1 MNVSSLK
8 KYYRS
13 LGKNNMANYAGV
25 IVDISLEK
33 LDRVFDYKI
42 PAHLENVIRPG
53 VQVWIPFGMGNR
65 KIKGFVVSLSDTCA
79 YEESKVKEISG
90 VCEGAIP
97 VEGQLIELAAWMRDR
112 YGCTM
117 NQAMKTVIPVKNKV
131 KEQTKVLISL
141 TADTGT
147 VENYISANKR
157 CKARVRV
164 LQTLATKGT
173 LEKEKLLE
181 EAATTAATLKEL
193 QEAGLISLQSET
205 IYRLPKIAREEKKNI
220 TLNTEQ
226 QTILDTFADDLAEG
240 HCCNYLLHG
249 VTGSGKTEVYMGMIA
264 QVLEGKK
271 QAIVLIPEIALT
283 FQTVMRFYGRFGEKV
298 SVIHS
303 KMSAGERYDQ
313 MERAKKGE
321 ISIMIGPRSAVF
333 TPFQNLGMIIIDEE
347 HEGSYKSETTP
358 KYHAREVAKKRCEM
372 SGATM
377 VLGSATPSVE
387 SYFKTCNGEMKLLK
401 LSNRINDQKLADV
414 QVVDLRKELKEGN
427 RSVISRRLHVQ
438 MQNALEKNQQIM
450 LFLNRRGHT
459 GFISCRSCGKVL
471 KCPHCDVSLTLHRD
485 NKMRCHYCGYEQ
497 YSVKNCP
504 ECGSP
509 YIGGF
514 RAGTQAIEEVVK
526 KEFPKARILRMDMD
540 TTRKKGNYEAIL
552 ESFAK
557 KEADILIGTQMIV
570 KGHDFPSV
578 TLVGVLLADLS
589 LHASDYMAAE
599 RTFQLLTQAVGRAGR
614 GNDPGNAVIQTY
626 QPEHY
631 AVQSAAAQNYES
643 FYELEI
649 AYRDLMSYPPMSG
662 MLAMLLQSEDQE
674 LLEAQAEKIKT
685 GILEMEIPLL
695 RVTGPTPAVISKL
708 SDIYRRV
715 IYLKHED
722 TKELYRVREMI
733 DLAVKNE
740 TISKEIR
747 VEFDENPLYAY

>member
-1 MNVSSLK
+1 
-8 KYYRS
+8 
-13 LGKNNMANYAGV
+13 MAKYAGV

-42 PAHLENVIRPG
+42 PAHLETMVHPG
-53 VQVWIPFGMGNR
+53 VPVWIPFGMGNR
-65 KIKGFVVSLSDTCA
+65 RIKGFVVNLSDTCS
-79 YEESKVKEISG
+79 YEECKVKELSG

-131 KEQTKVLISL
+131 KEQTKVLVALNVNEAAVSEY
-141 TADTGT
+141 AKK
-147 VENYISANKR
+147 NKR
-157 CKARVRV
+157 AKARIRV
-164 LQTLATKGT
+164 LQTLLEKGT
-173 LEKEKLLE
+173 LDKEKLLE
-181 EAATTAATLKEL
+181 EASTTAATLKEL
-193 QEAGLISLQSET
+193 QETGLISLQSET
-205 IYRLPKIAREEKKNI
+205 VYRLPKIAREEKKNI
-220 TLNTEQ
+220 TLNKEQ
-226 QTILDTFADDLAEG
+226 QTILDTFRVDYDEEK
-240 HCCNYLLHG
+240 HYNYLLHG
-249 VTGSGKTEVYMGMIA
+249 VTGSGKTEVYMGMLET
-264 QVLEGKK
+264 VLKSGK

-283 FQTVMRFYGRFGEKV
+283 FQTVMRFYGRFGDKV

-313 MERAKKGE
+313 MERAKCGK
-321 ISIMIGPRSAVF
+321 ISVMIGPRSAVF
-333 TPFQNLGMIIIDEE
+333 TPFSNLGMIIIDEE

-372 SGATM
+372 SGASL
-377 VLGSATPSVE
+377 VLGSATPSIE
-387 SYFKTCNGEMKLLK
+387 SYFKASCGEYRLLK
-401 LSNRINDQKLADV
+401 LPNRINDLNLAAV
-414 QVVDLRKELKEGN
+414 QVVDLRKELKDGN
-427 RSVISRRLHVQ
+427 RSVLSRTLKTQ
-438 MQNALEKNQQIM
+438 MQEALEKNQQIM

-459 GFISCRSCGKVL
+459 GFISCRSCGHVL
-471 KCPHCDVSLTLHRD
+471 KCPHCDVSLTLHKDGR
-485 NKMRCHYCGYEQ
+485 MRCHYCGYEQ
-497 YSVKNCP
+497 FNVKNCP
-504 ECGSP
+504 ECASP

-526 KEFPKARILRMDMD
+526 KEFPNARILRMDMD
-540 TTRKKGNYEAIL
+540 TTRKKGSCEAIL

-570 KGHDFPSV
+570 KGHDFPAV

-614 GNDPGNAVIQTY
+614 GNAPGNAVIQTY

-631 AVQSAAAQNYES
+631 AVQKSAAQDYEG

-662 MLAMLLQSEDQE
+662 MLAMLLQGADEA
-674 LLEAQAEKIKT
+674 LLDEEAEKIKT
-685 GILEMEIPLL
+685 SILEMDIPLL
-695 RVTGPTPAVISKL
+695 RVTGPTPAVIAKL

-722 TKELYRVREMI
+722 TKALYKVREMI
-733 DLAVKNE
+733 DEAVKNE
-740 TISKEIR
+740 TIRKEIR
-747 VEFDENPLYAY
+747 VDFDENPLYAY

>member
-1 MNVSSLK
+1 
-8 KYYRS
+8 
-13 LGKNNMANYAGV
+13 MAKYAGV

-33 LDRVFDYKI
+33 LDRVFDYRI
-42 PAHLENVIRPG
+42 PAHLEGILHPG
-53 VQVWIPFGMGNR
+53 IQVWIPFGNGNR
-65 KIKGFVVSLSDTCA
+65 RIKGFVVNLADTCS
-79 YEESKVKEISG
+79 YEECKVKELLG

-97 VEGQLIELAAWMRDR
+97 VEGQLIELAAWMRER

-117 NQAMKTVIPVKNKV
+117 NQALKTVLPVKNRV
-131 KEQTKVLISL
+131 KEQTKVLVSL
-141 TADTGT
+141 NIDKTAA
-147 VENYISANKR
+147 EEYAEKNKR
-157 CKARVRV
+157 AKARIRI
-164 LQTLATKGT
+164 LQILLENGT

-181 EAATTAATLKEL
+181 EASTTGAVLKEL

-205 IYRLPKIAREEKKNI
+205 IYRLPKIAREDKKEI
-220 TLNTEQ
+220 ILNGNQ
-226 QTILDTFADDLAEG
+226 QTILDAFRHDYEEG
-240 HCCNYLLHG
+240 RYENYLLHG
-249 VTGSGKTEVYMGMIA
+249 VTGSGKTEVYMGMLEN
-264 QVLEGKK
+264 VLNSGK

-283 FQTVMRFYGRFGEKV
+283 FQTVMRFYGRFGDKV

-313 MERAKKGE
+313 MERAKRGE

-333 TPFQNLGMIIIDEE
+333 TPFSNLGMIIIDEE
-347 HEGSYKSETTP
+347 HEGSYKSETNP

-372 SGATM
+372 SQASL
-377 VLGSATPSVE
+377 VLGSATPSIE
-387 SYFKTCNGEMKLLK
+387 SYFKASCGEYKLLN
-401 LSNRINDQKLADV
+401 LPNRINDLNLAAV
-414 QVVDLRKELKEGN
+414 QVVDLRQELKEGN
-427 RSVISRRLHVQ
+427 RSVISRTLKKQ
-438 MQNALEKNQQIM
+438 MQEALDKKQQIM

-459 GFISCRSCGKVL
+459 GFISCRSCGHVL
-471 KCPHCDVSLTLHRD
+471 KCPHCDVSLTLHKD
-485 NKMRCHYCGYEQ
+485 GKMRCHYCGYEQ
-497 YSVKNCP
+497 RTVKNCP

-514 RAGTQAIEEVVK
+514 RAGTQAIEEVVR
-526 KEFPKARILRMDMD
+526 KEFPDAKILRMDMD
-540 TTRKKGNYEAIL
+540 TTRKKGSYEAIL

-570 KGHDFPSV
+570 KGHDFPAV

-614 GNDPGNAVIQTY
+614 GNLPGNAVIQTY

-631 AVQSAAAQNYES
+631 AVQRAAAQDYDG
-643 FYELEI
+643 FYDLEI

-662 MLAMLLQSEDQE
+662 MLAMLLQGADED
-674 LLEAQAEKIKT
+674 LLEAESEKIKT
-685 GILEMEIPLL
+685 MILELDIPLL
-695 RVTGPTPAVISKL
+695 RVTGPTQAVISKI

-722 TKELYRVREMI
+722 VKELYCVREMI
-733 DLAVKNE
+733 DEAVKNE

>member
-1 MNVSSLK
+1 MT
-8 KYYRS
+8 R
-13 LGKNNMANYAGV
+13 YAGI

-33 LDRVFDYKI
+33 LDRVFDYRI
-42 PAHLENVIRPG
+42 PVHLENVICPG
-53 VQVWIPFGMGNR
+53 VPVWIPFGMGNR
-65 KIKGFVVSLSDTCA
+65 RIKGFVVSVSDTSS
-79 YEESKVKEISG
+79 YEESKVKELLG

-97 VEGQLIELAAWMRDR
+97 VEGQLIELAAWMREK

-117 NQAMKTVIPVKNKV
+117 NQAMKTVIPVKTQV
-131 KEQTKVLISL
+131 KEQTKVLVSL
-141 TADTGT
+141 CVNEKT
-147 VENYISANKR
+147 VEAYAEANKR
-157 CKARVRV
+157 CKARIRV
-164 LQTLATKGT
+164 LQTLAAKGT
-173 LEKEKLLE
+173 LEKEQLLK

-193 QEAGLISLQSET
+193 QEEGYLSLQRET
-205 IYRLPKIAREEKKNI
+205 VYRLPKIAVEEEKKVI
-220 TLNTEQ
+220 LNREQ
-226 QTILDTFADDLAEG
+226 QTICEEFREDYERGKRKT
-240 HCCNYLLHG
+240 YLLHG
-249 VTGSGKTEVYMGMIA
+249 VTGSGKTECYMEMIGT
-264 QVLEGKK
+264 VLNAGK

-283 FQTVMRFYGRFGEKV
+283 YQTVMRFYSRFGDTV

-321 ISIMIGPRSAVF
+321 ISVMIGPRSAIF
-333 TPFQNLGMIIIDEE
+333 TPFPNLGIVIMDEE

-372 SGATM
+372 SHASL

-387 SYFKTCNGEMKLLK
+387 SYFQAVKENYQLLK
-401 LSNRINDQKLADV
+401 LHNRVGEGKLASV

-427 RSVISRRLHVQ
+427 RSVISRELKRQ
-438 MQNALEKNQQIM
+438 MQDALKKNQQIM

-471 KCPHCDVSLTLHRD
+471 QCPHCDVSLTLHRD
-485 NKMRCHYCGYEQ
+485 GRMHCHYCGYEQ
-497 YSVKNCP
+497 ISVKNCP
-504 ECGSP
+504 GCGSP

-514 RAGTQAIEEVVK
+514 RAGTQQIEEIIK
-526 KEFPKARILRMDMD
+526 KEFPQAAILRMDMD
-540 TTRKKGNYEAIL
+540 TTRKKGSYEAIL

-570 KGHDFPSV
+570 KGHDFPAV
-578 TLVGVLLADLS
+578 TVVGVLLADLS

-614 GNDPGNAVIQTY
+614 GIFAGNAVIQTY

-631 AVQSAAAQNYES
+631 AVRAAAEQNYDS

-649 AYRDLMSYPPMSG
+649 AYRDLLSYPPMSG
-662 MLAMLLQSEDQE
+662 MLAMLLQSDNEE
-674 LLEAQAEKIKT
+674 LLESEAERIKQN
-685 GILEMEIPLL
+685 ILEMDIPLL
-695 RVTGPTPAVISKL
+695 RVTGPTPAVISKI

-722 TKELYRVREMI
+722 AKELHRVRDRIEA
-733 DLAVKNE
+733 LE
-740 TISKEIR
+740 KEIR
-747 VEFDENPLYAY
+747 VEFDENPLNSY

>member
-1 MNVSSLK
+1 
-8 KYYRS
+8 
-13 LGKNNMANYAGV
+13 MAKYAGV

-42 PAHLENVIRPG
+42 PAHLESTIHPG
-53 VQVWIPFGMGNR
+53 VPVWIPFGMGNR
-65 KIKGFVVSLSDTCA
+65 KIKGFVVSFSDTCD
-79 YEESKVKEISG
+79 YEESKVKEIESL
-90 VCEGAIP
+90 CEGAIP
-97 VEGQLIELAAWMRDR
+97 VEGQLIELAAWMKER

-131 KEQTKVLISL
+131 KEQTKVLVSL
-141 TADTGT
+141 IVD
-147 VENYISANKR
+147 ENAVSEYAEKNKR
-157 CKARVRV
+157 AKARIRV
-164 LQTLATKGT
+164 LQTLVTKGT
-173 LEKEKLLE
+173 LEKEKILE
-181 EAATTAATLKEL
+181 EAATTVATLKEL
-193 QEAGLISLQSET
+193 QETGLISLQSET

-220 TLNTEQ
+220 TLNIEQ
-226 QTILDTFADDLAEG
+226 QTILDTFRQDYG
-240 HCCNYLLHG
+240 QKMHRNYLIHG
-249 VTGSGKTEVYMGMIA
+249 VTGSGKTEVYMGMLET
-264 QVLEGKK
+264 VLNAGK

-333 TPFQNLGMIIIDEE
+333 TPFSNLGMIIIDEE

-372 SGATM
+372 SGASL
-377 VLGSATPSVE
+377 VLGSATPSIE
-387 SYFKTCNGEMKLLK
+387 SYFKATCGEYQLLK
-401 LSNRINDQKLADV
+401 LPNRISDSRLADV
-414 QVVDLRKELKEGN
+414 QVIDLRKELKEGN
-427 RSVISRRLHVQ
+427 RSVISRTLKHQ
-438 MQNALEKNQQIM
+438 MQEALEKNQQIM

-459 GFISCRSCGKVL
+459 GFISCRSCGHVL
-471 KCPHCDVSLTLHRD
+471 KCPHCDVSLTLHKD

-497 YSVKNCP
+497 MSAKNCP
-504 ECGSP
+504 ECASP

-514 RAGTQAIEEVVK
+514 RAGTQQIEEVVK
-526 KEFPKARILRMDMD
+526 KEFPQARILRMDMD
-540 TTRKKGNYEAIL
+540 TTRKKGSYEAIL

-570 KGHDFPSV
+570 KGHDFPAV

-614 GNDPGNAVIQTY
+614 STLPGNAVIQTY

-631 AVQSAAAQNYES
+631 AVQSAAAQNYEG

-649 AYRDLMSYPPMSG
+649 AYRDLLSYPPMSG
-662 MLAMLLQSEDQE
+662 MLAMLLQSADDR
-674 LLEAQAEKIKT
+674 LLESEAEKIKT
-685 GILEMEIPLL
+685 SILEMDIPLL
-695 RVTGPTPAVISKL
+695 RVTGPTPAAISKL

-722 TKELYRVREMI
+722 AKELYKVREM
-733 DLAVKNE
+733 LENAVKNG
-740 TISKEIR
+740 TIHKEIR

>member
-1 MNVSSLK
+1 
-8 KYYRS
+8 
-13 LGKNNMANYAGV
+13 MANYAGV

-42 PAHLENVIRPG
+42 PAHLENMIHPG
-53 VQVWIPFGMGNR
+53 MPVWIPFGMGNR
-65 KIKGFVVSLSDTCA
+65 RIKGFVVSLSDTCD
-79 YEESKVKEISG
+79 YEESKVKEILS
-90 VCEGAIP
+90 VCEGAIS
-97 VEGQLIELAAWMRDR
+97 VEGQLIELAAWMREK

-131 KEQTKVLISL
+131 KEQTMVVVSI
-141 TADTGT
+141 T
-147 VENYISANKR
+147 VDAPTIIAYIEANKR
-157 CKARVRV
+157 CKARIRV
-164 LQTLATKGT
+164 LQVLLAKGT
-173 LEKEKLLE
+173 MNRDALLE
-181 EAATTAATLKEL
+181 EAQTAVATLKEL
-193 QEAGLISLQSET
+193 QEAGLISMQSET

-220 TLNTEQ
+220 TLNIEQ
-226 QTILDTFADDLAEG
+226 QTVLDTFRKDQEAG
-240 HCCNYLLHG
+240 NICNYLIHG
-249 VTGSGKTEVYMGMIA
+249 VTGSGKTEVYMGLIE
-264 QVLEGKK
+264 QVLTSGK

-321 ISIMIGPRSAVF
+321 ISVMIGPRSAVF
-333 TPFQNLGMIIIDEE
+333 TAFSNLGMIIIDEE

-358 KYHAREVAKKRCEM
+358 KYQAREVAKKRCEM
-372 SGATM
+372 SGASL
-377 VLGSATPSVE
+377 VLGSATPSIE
-387 SYFKTCNGEMKLLK
+387 SYYRAKCGELKLLK
-401 LSNRINDQKLADV
+401 LSNRINDLKLAEV
-414 QVVDLRKELKEGN
+414 EVVDLRTELKEGN
-427 RSVISRRLHVQ
+427 RSVISRSLRQQ
-438 MQNALEKNQQIM
+438 MQEVLDKKQQMM

-459 GFISCRSCGKVL
+459 GFISCRSCGHVL
-471 KCPHCDVSLTLHRD
+471 KCPHCDVSLTLHKD
-485 NKMRCHYCGYEQ
+485 QKMRCHYCGYEQ

-540 TTRKKGNYEAIL
+540 TTRKKGSYEAIL

-570 KGHDFPSV
+570 KGHDFPNV

-614 GNDPGNAVIQTY
+614 GEKEGKAIIQTY

-631 AVQSAAAQNYES
+631 GIQAAKTQDYEA

-662 MLAMLLQSEDQE
+662 MLAMLLLSENE
-674 LLEAQAEKIKT
+674 ALLDTEAEKIKT
-685 GILEMEIPLL
+685 NILDMDIPLL
-695 RVTGPTPAVISKL
+695 RVTGPTPAVISKI

-722 TKELYRVREMI
+722 AKVLYEVRDTLEENIKAGMI
-733 DLAVKNE
+733 G
-740 TISKEIR
+740 KEIR